1 MDVPMINASQP
12 VKLPVVATAAELL
25 THSSICPACGYPSLG
40 MDLCAYCRPLA
51 QGMTPAPG
59 LPA

>member
-1 MDVPMINASQP
+1 MDVPTMKASQP
-12 VKLPVVATAAELL
+12 LSIPVATAADLL

-40 MDLCAYCRPLA
+40 MELCAYCRPLA

>member
-1 MDVPMINASQP
+1 MDAPMSNTTQP
-12 VKLPVVATAAELL
+12 ANLPLATAAELL

-51 QGMTPAPG
+51 QGLTPAPG

>member
-1 MDVPMINASQP
+1 MDVPVINASQP
-12 VKLPVVATAAELL
+12 VKIAMATAAELL
-25 THSSICPACGYPSLG
+25 THSSICPACGYPSIG

-51 QGMTPAPG
+51 AGMTPSAG